1 MLPWSHHHSSAP
13 FCRLK
18 LANSNE
24 KRFTVRQLHDTNKS
38 NRSASENPAGQT
50 GSKSD
55 ERLRCSDPSQ
65 LTFLIRK
72 DMKDVCLPWQCLV
85 AAVQK
90 KWAGSTSANSKLL
103 NNQEPK
109 C

>member
-1 MLPWSHHHSSAP
+1 M
-13 FCRLK
+13 
-18 LANSNE
+18 
-24 KRFTVRQLHDTNKS
+24 RQLHDTSKS
-38 NRSASENPAGQT
+38 NRSASANPAGQM

-55 ERLRCSDPSQ
+55 ERLCCSHSSQ

-72 DMKDVCLPWQCLV
+72 DMKDVCLPWQSFV

-90 KWAGSTSANSKLL
+90 KWAGSASANSKLV